1 MVMKNAEKMI
11 LLLLLLA
18 LIAVGCAPSMSA
30 DSYTRSAAREV
41 QSVEEGE
48 VVYVREVMIEGTKS
62 GFGTIAG
69 GALGYALGR
78 TVGGGSGKQ
87 IAKTAGAVGGAVAG
101 SVAEEKMTQQK
112 GLEITIELNSGEVI
126 AIVQAADVPFNVGDT
141 VRVLRRPNG
150 EARVV
155 Q

>member
-1 MVMKNAEKMI
+1 MKYLIRMGLLSI
-11 LLLLLLA
+11 LVVF
-18 LIAVGCAPSMSA
+18 IVNGCAPSMSGS
-30 DSYTRSAAREV
+30 SYTRSQARQV
-41 QSVEEGE
+41 QTVEEGE

-62 GFGTIAG
+62 GFGTLAG

-78 TVGGGSGKQ
+78 TVGGGSGKK

-101 SVAEEKMTQQK
+101 SVVEEKMTQQK
-112 GLEITIELNSGEVI
+112 GLEITVKLDSGEVI
-126 AIVQAADVPFNVGDT
+126 AVVQAADEQFNEGDI

>member
-1 MVMKNAEKMI
+1 MENVKRMV
-11 LLLLLLA
+11 LLLA
-18 LIAVGCAPSMSA
+18 LVSLIAVGCAPSMSG
-30 DSYTRSAAREV
+30 DSYTRGAARQV
-41 QSVEEGE
+41 QTVEEGE
-48 VVYVREVMIEGTKS
+48 VIYVREVMIEGTKT
-62 GFGTIAG
+62 GFGTLAG

-87 IAKTAGAVGGAVAG
+87 IAKTAGAVGGAMAG
-101 SVAEEKMTQQK
+101 SVVEEKATQQK
-112 GLEITIELNSGEVI
+112 GLEITVKLDNGEVI
-126 AIVQAADVPFNVGDT
+126 AIVQAADVYFDEGDL